1 MRKKVKIKRNDAI
14 VLYNL
19 FANAKGNFSEQFA
32 YCIQENLELMS
43 SFYDEMVI
51 LEQSIVPTERY
62 KKFMCE
68 KEELARECSQLN
80 EEGQILMQEDGTPLF
95 KSYESMEKFKDN
107 FRSLVAE
114 YQDDVIEYDT
124 SVNRLSEIKSEKI
137 EMVIFQVP
145 IEFIPNIDLENRNLL
160 TKYICSDSKDIIEQ
174 RLFGN
179 VVK

>member
-1 MRKKVKIKRNDAI
+1 MR
-14 VLYNL
+14 
-19 FANAKGNFSEQFA
+19 
-32 YCIQENLELMS
+32 
-43 SFYDEMVI
+43 
-51 LEQSIVPTERY
+51 
-62 KKFMCE
+62 E
-68 KEELARECSQLN
+68 KEELSKECSQLN
-80 EEGQILMQEDGTPLF
+80 DEGQFLVQEDGTPLF
-95 KSYESMEKFKDN
+95 KSYESMEKFRDN

-145 IEFIPNIDLENRNLL
+145 IEFIPNIDLQNRNLL

-179 VVK
+179 VVQ